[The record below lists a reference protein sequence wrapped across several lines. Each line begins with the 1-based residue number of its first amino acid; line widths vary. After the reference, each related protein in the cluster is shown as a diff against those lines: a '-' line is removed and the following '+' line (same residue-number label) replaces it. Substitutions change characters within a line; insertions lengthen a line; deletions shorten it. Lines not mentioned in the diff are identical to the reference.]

1 MNKVPAVNGSYFDTL
16 LSEPCTRPL
25 DQEYCYDVTLLV
37 VVFGEAQMTEH
48 WRCKTFGSNVSVL
61 DNCTQLQ

>member
-48 WRCKTFGSNVSVL
+48 
-61 DNCTQLQ
+61 